1 MNWQVLPH
9 TADYAFR
16 VFGKSFHKLLQ
27 NSAFAL
33 MESMFDANPENKSE
47 PQTISIEINSM
58 DPESLLIDWL
68 REVHYHIVVDK
79 MLFIN
84 IQLEEVTDVS
94 LRAVLEYRHL
104 TERDS
109 NLTDIKAVTYHNI
122 EIKEQAGKLYI
133 DIVCDV

>member
-16 VFGKSFHKLLQ
+16 VFGKSFHELLR

-33 MESMFDANPENKSE
+33 IESMFDAESE
-47 PQTISIEINSM
+47 AKLELQTISIEINSL

-68 REVHYHIVVDK
+68 REIHYHIVVDK
-79 MLFIN
+79 MLLIN
-84 IQLEEVTDVS
+84 IQLEEVTDTS
-94 LRAVLEYRHL
+94 LKAILKYRHL
-104 TERDS
+104 TERDV

-122 EIKEQAGKLYI
+122 EIKEQAGKLHV

>member
-16 VFGKSFHKLLQ
+16 VFGKSFPELLR

-33 MESMFDANPENKSE
+33 MESMFDAYSENKSE
-47 PQTISIEINSM
+47 PQTISIEINSL

-68 REVHYHIVVDK
+68 REIHYHIVVDK
-79 MLFIN
+79 MLFVN

-94 LRAVLEYRHL
+94 LRAILKYRHL
-104 TERDS
+104 TERDA

-122 EIKEQAGKLYI
+122 EIKEEAGKLHV